1 VAKLRLYGARFYD
14 LESGDQIATGM
25 ADICRLVASMSYL
38 IFDFDG
44 TIANSFEVAEKI
56 FYELTGQEPVTDKH
70 FIAHLR
76 RLPLLKAAKE
86 MHISP
91 AQLPRLLIKGRAIM
105 RHRMNEVKAFAGIA
119 PVLRELHESGNNL
132 FIISSNSEPN
142 VKVFLE
148 EHNLLDCFDKV
159 YGGVGLFNK
168 ARVLKKV
175 MRRNRIRSDESFY
188 IGDEV
193 RDINAAK
200 HAGVRIVSVAWG
212 YNDIEAL
219 KDEKPFAA
227 AMKPDDLLRIFAVDE

>member
-1 VAKLRLYGARFYD
+1 
-14 LESGDQIATGM
+14 
-25 ADICRLVASMSYL
+25 MSYL

-44 TIANSFEVAEKI
+44 TIANSFEVAEQI

-76 RLPLLKAAKE
+76 RQPLLKAAKE

-105 RHRMNEVKAFAGIA
+105 RTRMNQVKAFPGIA
-119 PVLRELHESGNNL
+119 PVLRDLHDSGNKL

-148 EHNLLDCFDKV
+148 EHDLLDCFDKV
-159 YGGVGLFNK
+159 YGGVGLFSK

-175 MRRNRIRSDESFY
+175 MKRNKMKSDESFY
-188 IGDEV
+188 VGDEV

-219 KDEKPFAA
+219 KNEKPFAT
-227 AMKPDDLLRIFAVDE
+227 AMRPTDLLQIFAGDK

>member
-1 VAKLRLYGARFYD
+1 
-14 LESGDQIATGM
+14 
-25 ADICRLVASMSYL
+25 MSSSL

-56 FYELTGQEPVTDKH
+56 FYELTGHEPVTDESL
-70 FIAHLR
+70 IAYLR
-76 RLPLLKAAKE
+76 RQPLLKAAKE

-91 AQLPRLLIKGRAIM
+91 AQLPRLLIKGRALM
-105 RHRMNEVKAFAGIA
+105 QNRMHQVKAFSGIA
-119 PVLRELHESGNNL
+119 PVLRELHDEGNRL
-132 FIISSNSEPN
+132 FIISSNSQPN
-142 VKVFLE
+142 VEEFLK
-148 EHNLLDCFDKV
+148 EHDLLECFDRV
-159 YGGVGLFNK
+159 YGGVGLFSK

-175 MRRNRIRSDESFY
+175 MRRNRINPEDSFY

-219 KDEKPFAA
+219 KDEKPFAT
-227 AMKPDDLLRIFAVDE
+227 AMKPTDLIQVFEDK

>member
-1 VAKLRLYGARFYD
+1 
-14 LESGDQIATGM
+14 
-25 ADICRLVASMSYL
+25 MSNL

-56 FYELTGQEPVTDKH
+56 FYELTGHEPVTDEN

-76 RLPLLKAAKE
+76 RQPLLKAAKE

-91 AQLPRLLIKGRAIM
+91 AQLPLLLMKGRTLM
-105 RHRMNEVKAFAGIA
+105 RNRMSQVKAFVGIP
-119 PVLRELHESGNNL
+119 PVIRELHDNGNKL
-132 FIISSNSEPN
+132 FIISSNSLPN
-142 VKVFLE
+142 VEEFLG
-148 EHNLLDCFDKV
+148 EHDLLECFDKV
-159 YGGVGLFNK
+159 YGGVGLFSK

-175 MRRNRIRSDESFY
+175 MRRNRITADESFY

-219 KDEKPFAA
+219 KEEKPFATA
-227 AMKPDDLLRIFAVDE
+227 TSPADLLQIFSDKLSD

>member
-1 VAKLRLYGARFYD
+1 
-14 LESGDQIATGM
+14 
-25 ADICRLVASMSYL
+25 MSNL

-56 FYELTGQEPVTDKH
+56 FYELTGHEPVTDENL
-70 FIAHLR
+70 IAHLR

-91 AQLPRLLIKGRAIM
+91 AQLPRLLIKGRALM
-105 RHRMNEVKAFAGIA
+105 KSRMHQVKAFAGIA
-119 PVLRELHESGNNL
+119 PVLRELHEDGNKL
-132 FIISSNSEPN
+132 FIISSNSQPN
-142 VKVFLE
+142 VEEFLKDN
-148 EHNLLDCFDKV
+148 NLLDCFDRV
-159 YGGVGLFNK
+159 YGGVGLFSK

-175 MRRNRIRSDESFY
+175 MRHNRIKADESFY

-212 YNDIEAL
+212 YNDVGAL
-219 KDEKPFAA
+219 KDENPFATA
-227 AMKPDDLLRIFAVDE
+227 KKPADLLHVFETD

>member
-1 VAKLRLYGARFYD
+1 MNNF
-14 LESGDQIATGM
+14 
-25 ADICRLVASMSYL
+25 L

-56 FYELTGQEPVTDKH
+56 FYELTDHEPVTDKNL
-70 FIAHLR
+70 IAHLR
-76 RLPLLKAAKE
+76 RQPLLKAAKE

-91 AQLPRLLIKGRAIM
+91 AQLPRLLMKGRALM
-105 RHRMNEVKAFAGIA
+105 QNRMNQVKAFTGIA
-119 PVLRELHESGNNL
+119 PVLRELHEEGNKL
-132 FIISSNSEPN
+132 FIISSNSQPN
-142 VKVFLE
+142 VEEFLK
-148 EHNLLDCFDKV
+148 EHDLLECFTKV
-159 YGGVGLFNK
+159 YGGVGLFSK

-175 MRRNRIRSDESFY
+175 MRRNRIRVEDTFY

-219 KDEKPFAA
+219 KDESPYAT
-227 AMKPDDLLRIFAVDE
+227 AMKPEDLLQIFNKANK